1 MKKVMVMLL
10 SAAVFIGGCSQRKN
24 SSSPA
29 AANATTPTQEN
40 KVEATDRLNDSA
52 KILDEL
58 LNAPDAGAPAWVLEK
73 AQCVMVVPSM
83 IKGGFVIGGRHG
95 RGAVT
100 CRNAGKG
107 WSAPAFVTIT
117 GGSWGAQIG
126 VESVDLVLLFMG
138 EKGVTNLLN
147 NNVKLGAEA
156 SVAAGPV
163 GRQAAGAT
171 DASMTAQVLSYSR
184 TKGLFAGLELSG
196 AGVRPDEDSNIGVYG
211 RNINYRNILSGSVPA
226 PAGSENFLASVR
238 KNFREA
244 AAKAP

>member
-1 MKKVMVMLL
+1 MKKAMLMLL
-10 SAAVFIGGCSQRKN
+10 ASAFFIGGCSQRTN

-29 AANATTPTQEN
+29 AASAATPTQEN

-52 KILDEL
+52 TILNEL
-58 LNAPDAGAPAWVLEK
+58 MNAEDSAISSWVLEK

-83 IKGGFVIGGRHG
+83 IKGGFIVGGRHG

-100 CRNAGKG
+100 CRNGG
-107 WSAPAFVTIT
+107 RWSAPAFVTIS

-126 VESVDLVLLFMG
+126 VESVDLVLLFMN
-138 EKGVTNLLN
+138 ESGVKSLLN

-171 DASMTAQVLSYSR
+171 DASMNAQVLSYSR
-184 TKGLFAGLELSG
+184 AKGLFAGLELSG

-211 RNINYRNILSGSVPA
+211 RNINFRTILSGSTPA

-244 AAKAP
+244 QVKAP

>member
-10 SAAVFIGGCSQRKN
+10 SAAVFLGGCSQRKN

-58 LNAPDAGAPAWVLEK
+58 LDAPDAGAPAWVLEK

-83 IKGGFVIGGRHG
+83 IKGGFVVGGRHG
-95 RGAVT
+95 RGVVT

-138 EKGVTNLLN
+138 AKGVENLLH
-147 NNVKLGAEA
+147 NNVKIGGEA

-163 GRQAAGAT
+163 GRQAAAGT
-171 DASMTAQVLSYSR
+171 DASMSAQILSYSR

-196 AGVRPDEDSNIGVYG
+196 AGVRPDEDSIGGFYG
-211 RNINYRNILSGSVPA
+211 RNVNFANLLKGSVPA
-226 PAGSENFLASVR
+226 PAGSEQFLASVR

-244 AAKAP
+244 AVKAP